1 MEENNHV
8 EDPVSAVISEE
19 NIVYFDDLLKATV
32 DTFFREGVSLSHHLF
47 DFPNFANHTAP
58 IETPKES
65 QVPRQFDKH
74 EFPSDLSHGHII
86 VMRAA
91 QNHNKRDKL
100 APKSLYA

>member
-47 DFPNFANHTAP
+47 DFPNFQTILH
-58 IETPKES
+58 
-65 QVPRQFDKH
+65 
-74 EFPSDLSHGHII
+74 L
-86 VMRAA
+86 
-91 QNHNKRDKL
+91 
-100 APKSLYA
+100 